1 MPSWSYKDLV
11 PKIEDS
17 VWIAP
22 SAWVTGDVTI
32 GKESSIFFG
41 VSIRGDIQ
49 PIVIG
54 EGTNIQDNAVIH
66 TSVKRN
72 PCKIGNGVTVGHSA
86 IIHGA
91 VIKDHSI
98 VGMGSIILDDA
109 VIGENS
115 LIGAGSLVTQGT
127 TIPPK
132 TLAFGNP
139 CRVVRAL
146 TDKEIEETFDSARR
160 YIATSRNYFNAMKRL
175 GY

>member
-1 MPSWSYKDLV
+1 MPVCSYKDLI
-11 PKIEDS
+11 PKIADS
-17 VWIAP
+17 VWIA
-22 SAWVTGDVTI
+22 STAWVTGDVTI
-32 GKESSIFFG
+32 GKESSVFFG

-49 PIVIG
+49 PIIIG

-72 PCKIGNGVTVGHSA
+72 PCRIENGVTVGHGA

-91 VIKDHSI
+91 VVKDHSI

-109 VIGENS
+109 VIGENC

-127 TIPPK
+127 IIPPK
-132 TLAFGNP
+132 SLAFGNP

-146 TDKEIEETFDSARR
+146 TEKEIEETFDSARR
-160 YIATSRNYFNAMKRL
+160 YLVTSRNYLNALK
-175 GY
+175 